1 MPSRSIESG
10 AGIIDSDFRGNV
22 KVTLDNLSDRQNE
35 FETRDRIAQIVF
47 QKVES
52 PNFVEVS
59 DFNDSVTERNEQG
72 FGSTE
77 VRIKNNEFFKWLH
90 RRSLYQTM
98 PNGMKEIDGLMIYI
112 DKLK

>member
-1 MPSRSIESG
+1 MMFFKRVFYKNLSCSGLPSRSIESG

-52 PNFVEVS
+52 LNFVEVS
-59 DFNDSVTERNEQG
+59 DFNDSVTERNKQG

-77 VRIKNNEFFKWLH
+77 VRIKNNEFFK
-90 RRSLYQTM
+90 
-98 PNGMKEIDGLMIYI
+98 
-112 DKLK
+112 